1 VTTQCDVIVIGA
13 RRASAGKKTLLIER
27 EHLGG
32 TCVNDIQA
40 PADFNLLPR
49 LIETFYPG

>member
-1 VTTQCDVIVIGA
+1 MTTQHDVIILGA

-40 PADFNLLPR
+40 PSDFNL
-49 LIETFYPG
+49 